1 MTIKPFNKAK
11 KRNFLKG
18 LPHNI
23 CPKIQN
29 YLLLFLGHNQP
40 RNNVSQCSRL
50 KKKLFPT
57 IKITTFQKASR
68 SIPKGLTHDFCRKM
82 QNFLL
87 LFLNKM
93 SLEIMF
99 HYVLD
104 KKKNYLEKKKKF
116 YSSKNRNFPKGFTHD
131 FCQKIQKFSFIFFRA
146 K

>member
-18 LPHNI
+18 LSHNI

-57 IKITTFQKASR
+57 IKITTFQKAKNR
-68 SIPKGLTHDFCRKM
+68 IVPKGLTHV
-82 QNFLL
+82 FL
-87 LFLNKM
+87 
-93 SLEIMF
+93 
-99 HYVLD
+99 
-104 KKKNYLEKKKKF
+104 KKI
-116 YSSKNRNFPKGFTHD
+116 R
-131 FCQKIQKFSFIFFRA
+131 KFSFTCFGS